1 MQLCALAYNRI
12 GTITTLQF
20 VRMRVKEGSHYVIE
34 VERERELPHFTGAF
48 FRVFN
53 GIRFRSTAPVAVGV
67 TTTKAVTIMFSYSH
81 DYSQVT
87 VVRLTSHL
95 NRPIS

>member
-34 VERERELPHFTGAF
+34 VERERERATALY
-48 FRVFN
+48 
-53 GIRFRSTAPVAVGV
+53 RSILSSV
-67 TTTKAVTIMFSYSH
+67 
-81 DYSQVT
+81 
-87 VVRLTSHL
+87 
-95 NRPIS
+95 